1 MYAAR
6 AFVLTHESDPG
17 RSTKTLSVQALAVT
31 RSLGRR
37 GVEVVRVHPNRL
49 DSGLSS
55 RYCAQ
60 VEICPNLYESEE
72 QLVEYL
78 ERLAARYPGT
88 RVLIPASDDSAQFVG
103 RSWDRLARFF
113 VLLSPSGPV
122 MERIIDKR
130 RQYEAAQQLGIPIP
144 DTWFPAD
151 RHEVEA
157 LAPRL
162 ERFPYVIKPTVAHY
176 WRLASMRGVSGGRKA
191 IRVQTVD
198 ELLSAYDQLG
208 RQAKGV
214 MLQEVIG
221 GGDERLY
228 TFLASLDRDSRPLGY
243 CIRSK
248 FRQWPIDFG
257 YCTLTVSCR
266 EPRVREQSLRLLQ
279 GLGYHGIAGVEWKH
293 DPRTGLFKL
302 IEINARAVNTIG
314 VAPACGVDLP
324 YLAYMDAI
332 GQPLPA
338 VDTWEPGVK
347 WVRITQD
354 TSAAW
359 TLHRLG
365 HLTYR
370 EWWKSL
376 KGPLVDAVFAWDD
389 PRPFMSDVGA
399 SLRRKVGKLGA
410 RRRHPRGHFKAPEG
424 HAPV

>member
-1 MYAAR
+1 MNAPR

-17 RSTKTLSVQALAVT
+17 RSIKTLSAQALAIT
-31 RSLGRR
+31 RSLGRHD
-37 GVEVVRVHPNRL
+37 VEVVRVHPNRL
-49 DSGLSS
+49 DSGLGS
-55 RYCAQ
+55 RYCAK
-60 VEICPNLYESEE
+60 VEICPDLYESEE
-72 QLVEYL
+72 QLVDYL

-88 RVLIPASDDSAQFVG
+88 RVLIPATDDCAQFVG
-103 RSWDRLARFF
+103 RHWERLARCFA
-113 VLLSPSGPV
+113 LPSPSGEV
-122 MERIIDKR
+122 MGQIIDKR
-130 RQYEAAQQLGIPIP
+130 RQYAAAEGLGLPIP

-151 RHEVEA
+151 RAEVEA

-162 ERFPYVIKPTVAHY
+162 GNFPYVIKPTVAHY

-191 IRVQTVD
+191 IRVETVE

-228 TFLASLDRDSRPLGY
+228 TFLAALDQDSRPLGY
-243 CIRSK
+243 CVRRK
-248 FRQWPIDFG
+248 FRQWPVDFG
-257 YCTLTVSCR
+257 YCTMTVSCD
-266 EPRVREQSLRLLQ
+266 EPQVREQSLRLLQ
-279 GLGYHGIAGVEWKH
+279 GLGYQGIAGVEWKH

-314 VAPACGVDLP
+314 LAPACGVDLP

-332 GQPLPA
+332 GQPLPP
-338 VDTWEPGVK
+338 VKSWKPGVK

-354 TSAAW
+354 LMAAW

-365 HLTYR
+365 RLTYR
-370 EWWKSL
+370 DWWQSL

-389 PRPFMSDVGA
+389 PRPFLSDCGA
-399 SLRRKVGKLGA
+399 SLRRKFLKLGT
-410 RRRHPRGHFKAPEG
+410 RRSYAGGTLAVSKG